1 MKRDRNY
8 LCPSEGWIPVPFPP
22 PVPLCET
29 LSAAGLHP
37 GKAQVS
43 RGFAEEAVD
52 LEGHNERPNWLSAAP
67 LSPDLLTGPIWYAS
81 YNLLI

>member
-1 MKRDRNY
+1 MGPRE
-8 LCPSEGWIPVPFPP
+8 CWISAPFPP
-22 PVPLCET
+22 PVPLRET

-52 LEGHNERPNWLSAAP
+52 LEGGNERPESLSDGTFS
-67 LSPDLLTGPIWYAS
+67 LDLLTGPIWYAS
-81 YNLLI
+81 CKALIER